1 MTLICAIIVTIFI
14 LCRKRLRK
22 KRIINKSKNVHNI
35 ELEKVYEEINN
46 EYDRNYEE
54 MVDNEIYNYNIGNY
68 DDINYSQLNI
78 ETNKTVEKT
87 QILE

>member
-1 MTLICAIIVTIFI
+1 
-14 LCRKRLRK
+14 LRK